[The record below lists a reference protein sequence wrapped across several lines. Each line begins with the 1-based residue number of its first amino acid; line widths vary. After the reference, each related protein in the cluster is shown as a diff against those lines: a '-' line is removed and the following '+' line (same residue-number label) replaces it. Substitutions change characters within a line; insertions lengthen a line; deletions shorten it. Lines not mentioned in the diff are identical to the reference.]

1 MMKPGMRSTRF
12 FLPKLLAQSFYII
25 YTLIMV
31 MTTYQEVVLESPA
44 KAGVSVAEAVPAAKQ
59 TVRADSLL
67 TETERKVAAKR
78 GIIFGI
84 EHDGITYLVPAHRQ
98 VPVGS
103 TVPRT
108 SRGSLIGVAA
118 VTGG

>member
-1 MMKPGMRSTRF
+1 MNIT
-12 FLPKLLAQSFYII
+12 
-25 YTLIMV
+25 
-31 MTTYQEVVLESPA
+31 QEVVLEHPSTADSQPVMRALPA
-44 KAGVSVAEAVPAAKQ
+44 VQQ

-108 SRGSLIGVAA
+108 SRGSLIGVAT